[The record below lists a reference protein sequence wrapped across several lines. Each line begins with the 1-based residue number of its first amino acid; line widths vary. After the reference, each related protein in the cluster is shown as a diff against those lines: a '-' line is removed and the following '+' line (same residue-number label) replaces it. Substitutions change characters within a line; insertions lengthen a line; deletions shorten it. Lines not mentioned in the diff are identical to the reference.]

1 MIQSSCIVCCGASV
15 LLSAVLLRLSV
26 GTLRCWDVIQMDALL
41 YQVGTS
47 VSVIL
52 EPRALSGFDGD
63 GCVDFIE

>member
-1 MIQSSCIVCCGASV
+1 MIQSGCIVCYGASV

-26 GTLRCWDVIQMDALL
+26 GTLRCWDVIQMDAL

-63 GCVDFIE
+63 GCVDCIE